1 MSYNEINERF
11 EHHAYQCRGMVKS
24 AIIGF
29 LGGLVASIM
38 ILGTPFDGGLEGI
51 FSWLISVLLLDLLL
65 GLLGTVVASIFVIK
79 EGKFALHTVLGGCT
93 KALVV
98 GAAGGLMGSGPLVAL
113 AAIPLI
119 LYAGIAGTLIAVCC
133 AVLPITTIYHAVQY
147 FRYKKML
154 AV

>member
-1 MSYNEINERF
+1 MSYNEMNERF
-11 EHHAYQCRGMVKS
+11 EHHAYQCRGMAKS

-29 LGGLVASIM
+29 AGGLVASIM
-38 ILGTPFDGGLEGI
+38 ILGKPSIGGFDGIL
-51 FSWLISVLLLDLLL
+51 SWLASLILLDLFL
-65 GLLGTVVASIFVIK
+65 GLVGTVIASIFVIK

-93 KALVV
+93 RALVV

-119 LYAGIAGTLIAVCC
+119 LYAGIAGTLIAVYS
-133 AVLPITTIYHAVQY
+133 AVLPVTTIYHTVQY

-154 AV
+154 AM